1 MTRIYLLAGCSAL
14 LSNLPRVS
22 YVMLRKALGHANKS
36 GNIRHKRS
44 IIRAMNYIRPFI
56 T

>member
-1 MTRIYLLAGCSAL
+1 MTRIYLLAGYSAL

-22 YVMLRKALGHANKS
+22 MTMLRKALGHANRT

-44 IIRAMNYIRPFI
+44 IMRAMNYIRQI
-56 T
+56 TT